1 MSNNSHYQAPDAKKE
16 EYRKYL
22 EKSGVI
28 DSLTKV
34 LVNLYEEPERPG
46 NAVDYVKRYV
56 GAPTGVDVDAIRKEN
71 EELKAKVKELEKT
84 IARLTKQQG
93 RS

>member
-1 MSNNSHYQAPDAKKE
+1 M
-16 EYRKYL
+16 

-46 NAVDYVKRYV
+46 NALDYVKRYV
-56 GAPTGVDVDAIRKEN
+56 GAPTGVDIDAMRKEN

-84 IARLTKQQG
+84 LARLTKQQG